1 MRGALSA
8 RQSQAQA
15 VGEVVESAPET
26 PPEEIGEQNLLP
38 EDDVDPDILEL
49 FLEEAEELSEAIDDS
64 ILVWGSDTGNPEH
77 LANLLRHLHTLKGG
91 ARLVGLNSLGEF
103 THNFETYLIS
113 VQQNPVPLDDGFF
126 ALLNERQDEITR
138 RVEIY
143 GKLSRGDASEAEL
156 ESMRFELEPKSAA
169 QPGAIEAEDS
179 ATAEEMAQSAVSVSQ
194 QDLPADEIDED
205 ILPIFIEEADELVE
219 SIDQCILIGAHS
231 LSPANSMMTC
241 YDIYTR

>member
-1 MRGALSA
+1 MTL
-8 RQSQAQA
+8 
-15 VGEVVESAPET
+15 
-26 PPEEIGEQNLLP
+26 I
-38 EDDVDPDILEL
+38 DILEL

-91 ARLVGLNSLGEF
+91 ARLAGLNSLGEF

-143 GKLSRGDASEAEL
+143 GKLSRGEASEAEL
-156 ESMRFELEPKSAA
+156 ESCVL
-169 QPGAIEAEDS
+169 
-179 ATAEEMAQSAVSVSQ
+179 
-194 QDLPADEIDED
+194 
-205 ILPIFIEEADELVE
+205 
-219 SIDQCILIGAHS
+219 S
-231 LSPANSMMTC
+231 LSQVCSSA
-241 YDIYTR
+241 RGH